1 MFLGRGNLSIIGS
14 TGSLGSK
21 VFESALSVKRRITAL
36 AGGENI
42 KELLSQ
48 IRKARPHFVSVGR
61 EEKAGELK
69 RALLDSFPRE
79 DFPEIGF
86 GGEGI
91 KRAAELGDYLAVTTN
106 GLVGVCEC
114 EDALKRGA
122 VLLLGSKEIA
132 VVAGVVLRH
141 AATAGGGDII
151 PLDSEL
157 TAVVQLLKGRDV
169 RDLDRVVLCASGGP
183 FLGKTEKELRS
194 VTVAD
199 ALNHPVWSM
208 GNKVSIDSATLF
220 NKAMEIMVAER
231 LLGIPLCKL
240 GVVIH
245 PQSRVHAFLQ
255 MLDGGLLFQSAPA
268 DMSWAAGYALKNT
281 KDSLIQQG
289 DLLGGDDGF
298 FDSVL
303 RDFKEMTFLP
313 VKNGDYSS
321 LDLGWRS
328 LEKGGG
334 FPSLLAGADQ
344 VLVEAFLGDRISFC
358 DILRGLEAVFS
369 KATCS
374 EVVSEESTSL
384 NAMITS
390 WEEGERMAEV
400 WIANVPVG
408 GGTWRQ

>member
-1 MFLGRGNLSIIGS
+1 MILGQGNLSIIGS

-21 VFESALSVKRRITAL
+21 VFESALSMNRRITAL

-42 KELLSQ
+42 KELLDQ
-48 IRKARPHFVSVGR
+48 TRKARPLFVSVSR
-61 EEKAGELK
+61 EEKAEELE
-69 RALLDSFPRE
+69 RALLDHFPRE

-86 GGEGI
+86 GREGI
-91 KRAAELGDYLAVTTN
+91 KRAAEFGDYLAVTTN

-114 EDALKRGA
+114 ENALKRGA

-157 TAVVQLLKGRDV
+157 TAVVQLLKGRDF

-183 FLGKTEKELRS
+183 FLGKTKEELCS
-194 VTVAD
+194 VTVAE

-231 LLGIPLCKL
+231 LLGIPTCKL

-245 PQSRVHAFLQ
+245 PQSRVHAFVQ
-255 MLDGGLLFQSAPA
+255 MLDGALLFQSAPA

-281 KDSLIQQG
+281 KEKERLIQQA
-289 DLLGGDDGF
+289 DLRSGVDDF
-298 FDSVL
+298 FIGIL

-313 VKNGDYSS
+313 VKKGDYVS

-328 LEKGGG
+328 LKKGGG
-334 FPSLLAGADQ
+334 FPALLAGADQ
-344 VLVEAFLGDRISFC
+344 VLVGAFLRDRISFC

-369 KATCS
+369 KATGS
-374 EVVSEESTSL
+374 EHLPEESTDL
-384 NAMITS
+384 DAMITA
-390 WEEGERMAEV
+390 WEEGERIAED
-400 WIANVPVG
+400 WIAKVSVG
-408 GGTWRQ
+408 

>member
-1 MFLGRGNLSIIGS
+1 MFLGRRNLSIIGS

-21 VFESALSVKRRITAL
+21 VFESALSLQRRIIAL

-48 IRKARPHFVSVGR
+48 IRKSRPLFVSVGR
-61 EEKAGELK
+61 EEKAEELEQ
-69 RALLDSFPRE
+69 ALLDHFPRE

-86 GGEGI
+86 GREGI

-157 TAVVQLLKGRDV
+157 TAVVQLLKGRDL

-183 FLGKTEKELRS
+183 FLGKTEEELRS

-199 ALNHPVWSM
+199 ALKHPVWSM
-208 GNKVSIDSATLF
+208 GKKVSIDSATLF

-231 LLGIPLCKL
+231 LLGIPACKL

-281 KDSLIQQG
+281 KEKERLIQQG
-289 DLLGGDDGF
+289 DLGVGFYGF
-298 FDSVL
+298 FESFL
-303 RDFKEMTFLP
+303 RGFKEMTFLP
-313 VKNGDYSS
+313 VKNGDYVS

-334 FPSLLAGADQ
+334 FPALLAGADQ
-344 VLVEAFLGDRISFC
+344 ALVEAFLEDRISFC

-369 KATCS
+369 KPPCS
-374 EVVSEESTSL
+374 VHLSDESTNL
-384 NAMITS
+384 NAMITA
-390 WEEGERMAEV
+390 WEEGERMAEG
-400 WIANVPVG
+400 WIAKVSAG
-408 GGTWRQ
+408 GGM